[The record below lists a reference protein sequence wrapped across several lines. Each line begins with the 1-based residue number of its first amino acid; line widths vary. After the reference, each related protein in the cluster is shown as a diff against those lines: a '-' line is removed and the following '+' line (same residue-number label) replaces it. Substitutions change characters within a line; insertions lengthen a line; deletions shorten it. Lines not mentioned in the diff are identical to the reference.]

1 MDCAKQTPRRIHV
14 KRAFGHSRLGP
25 ELIAAAYEK
34 LVPIQR
40 MSVRYEQHETSRSLT
55 EKRLCAV

>member
-1 MDCAKQTPRRIHV
+1 MDCAKQTPQKIHV
-14 KRAFGHSRLGP
+14 KRSFGHSRLGP

-34 LVPIQR
+34 LVPTQR
-40 MSVRYEQHETSRSLT
+40 MSVRHEQQGVSHSIT